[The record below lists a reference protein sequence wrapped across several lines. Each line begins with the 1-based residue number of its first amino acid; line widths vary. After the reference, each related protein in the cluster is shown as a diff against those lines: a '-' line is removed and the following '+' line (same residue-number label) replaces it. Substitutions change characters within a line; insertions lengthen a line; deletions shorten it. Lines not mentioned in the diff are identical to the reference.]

1 MENTMISVKNVVKR
15 FGDET
20 ILRGITQDFEKGK
33 IYGIVGNNGA
43 GKTVFFKCILGF
55 LMPEEGEVYVD
66 GKRIGKDVDFP
77 ESVGII
83 IEAPGFLPNMSGY
96 KNLKLL
102 ADLNGRIAAGGIK
115 ETIER
120 VGLDPNSK
128 KHVGKYSLGMKHRL
142 GVAQAIMEDP
152 DLLILDEP
160 FNGLD
165 KHGVAEMRELFKG
178 IREKGKTILLASH
191 NAADIE
197 ILCDEVYEMD
207 AGLLSAK
214 GV

>member
-20 ILRGITQDFEKGK
+20 VLQGITHDFEKGR

-43 GKTVFFKCILGF
+43 GKTVFFKCICGF
-55 LMPEEGEVYVD
+55 LIPEEGEIYVN
-66 GKRIGKDVDFP
+66 GKQIGKEADFP

-83 IEAPGFLPNMSGY
+83 IEAPGFLPNISGY

-102 ADLNGRIAAGGIK
+102 ADLNGRIQSDEIK
-115 ETIER
+115 ETIGR
-120 VGLDPNSK
+120 VGLDPKSR

-142 GVAQAIMEDP
+142 GIAQAIMEDP

-165 KHGVAEMRELFKG
+165 KHGVVEMRELIKSL
-178 IREKGKTILLASH
+178 REKGKTILLASH
-191 NAADIE
+191 NAEDIE

-207 AGLLSAK
+207 AGLLSLK
-214 GV
+214 NE